1 MLVPVRKQSAG
12 DGGGGGWTIKR
23 LLFVIHFLR
32 E

>member
-1 MLVPVRKQSAG
+1 MLVPVIKQSAG
-12 DGGGGGWTIKR
+12 GGGGGGWTIKR